1 MLVFLVMGI
10 LFESVLLP
18 FSVLFTIPF
27 AIMGAIWS
35 MWILRA
41 PLDPMGMIGLIILA
55 GVVVNNGIVLIDR
68 IHRLT
73 EEMGRRDA
81 VLAGCAQRV
90 RPIVM
95 TALTTVM
102 GLLPMAIQTPA
113 TGSMDYRAMGAI
125 VIGGLL
131 ASTFFTLWVVP
142 LAYTVLDDLAHHVR
156 GAFAWALRP
165 QPTKPSV
172 ES

>member
-1 MLVFLVMGI
+1 MGN
-10 LFESVLLP
+10 
-18 FSVLFTIPF
+18 
-27 AIMGAIWS
+27 
-35 MWILRA
+35 

-68 IHRLT
+68 IHNLSRVMPRH
-73 EEMGRRDA
+73 EA

-90 RPIVM
+90 RPIMM

-102 GLLPMAIQTPA
+102 GLLPMAFVTPA
-113 TGSMDYRAMGAI
+113 SGSIDYRAMGSI

-142 LAYTVLDDLAHHVR
+142 LTYTLLDDLATAFKR
-156 GAFAWALRP
+156 EFAWVLYKKDASDKD
-165 QPTKPSV
+165 PTP
-172 ES
+172 